1 MADPMPPAASLPR
14 DERDQS
20 FASSRREDSAGHERP
35 SPMASNGTP
44 AADKK
49 EDDKK
54 EPPTLDWSQFN
65 AAFTVK
71 HHAFP
76 RDTARPGKKRKRGR
90 VRKPLLEEDA
100 FDESLQTL
108 YTVEPAKWWDDTRR
122 YRKFTRSHHHRDGK
136 VANESFRS
144 GDAVYVKPAADEA
157 PEGPLESWVAKVLEV
172 RAASEQHVFLR
183 VFWMYRPEDLPGGRR
198 PYHGANEVIASNRMQ
213 IIDALTVNGK
223 ADLKH
228 WAEDDDGDV
237 LGADQLFWRQTF
249 DWANGKGTGTLS
261 SLRKHCVD
269 EAPFNPDSVLVH
281 CDSCD
286 IWLHAE
292 CLENEAIKQAHAD
305 NGLPEPSFF
314 PLSHR
319 STPYTQAAEN
329 GAVSK
334 RPKLGVKA
342 SRVGPKFGAEVVTD
356 SDGKSRMRFNDL
368 RGEHVGERFEKA
380 IHCLKCGAL
389 IE

>member
-1 MADPMPPAASLPR
+1 MPHSSSPHPPADAPAAAQARAHAASPSALPHASPQSSIHPARAMADPMPPAASLPR

-65 AAFTVK
+65 ATFTVK

-122 YRKFTRSHHHRDGK
+122 YRKFTI
-136 VANESFRS
+136 ANESFRS

-261 SLRKHCVD
+261 VRIYLQHPTGERLMRAIPVSPQTLRRRGAIQPRLGPYSLR
-269 EAPFNPDSVLVH
+269 LV
-281 CDSCD
+281 
-286 IWLHAE
+286 
-292 CLENEAIKQAHAD
+292 
-305 NGLPEPSFF
+305 
-314 PLSHR
+314 
-319 STPYTQAAEN
+319 
-329 GAVSK
+329 
-334 RPKLGVKA
+334 
-342 SRVGPKFGAEVVTD
+342 
-356 SDGKSRMRFNDL
+356 
-368 RGEHVGERFEKA
+368 
-380 IHCLKCGAL
+380 
-389 IE
+389 